1 MNHRQARTLC
11 LALAGFFLIVGWWP
25 FTPFPRNRVSWL
37 SGRHGLAFT
46 PQGVA
51 YDPEPLPVPVAH
63 PSSNHAPGFAVE
75 LSLEPGIEPGNGVPH
90 ILTIHDGRTPSG
102 FVIAQWQSELL
113 LRLPAAGNP
122 NRIREVGIPNL
133 RRGQRHVI
141 VISGDSIA
149 TTFYVDGR
157 LLRRM
162 PDFVLEPGSMR
173 GQLILGNAATGKSSW
188 AGTLFG
194 VAIFNRA
201 LEAKDVA
208 AHQDLWTWGSA
219 LDLAR
224 EPGLAALYNFAE
236 GTGQETRDHSPAHH
250 HLLIP
255 ARYVVLEKTVLGG
268 STALAGWSATRDIVL
283 NVLGF
288 VPFGFLTFRSSQG
301 TSPAR
306 WMQAVIISTL
316 AGATLSLIIEVG
328 QVWLPT
334 RNSSL
339 LDLFCNTAGTGIGA
353 LLADWISESRHR
365 G

>member
-25 FTPFPRNRVSWL
+25 FTPFPRNHVSWL
-37 SGRHGLAFT
+37 SGHGLAFA

-75 LSLEPGIEPGNGVPH
+75 LSLEPGIEPANGVPH
-90 ILTIHDGRTPSG
+90 ILTIHDGRRPSG
-102 FVIAQWQSELL
+102 FVIGRWQSELL
-113 LRLPAAGNP
+113 LRVPAAGNP
-122 NRIREVGIPNL
+122 NRIREVGIPDL
-133 RRGQRHVI
+133 RRGQHHVI
-141 VISGDSIA
+141 VISGDSSA
-149 TTFYVDGR
+149 TTLYVDGR
-157 LLRRM
+157 LSRRM
-162 PDFVLEPGSMR
+162 SNFVLEPGSMR
-173 GQLILGNAATGKSSW
+173 GQLILGNAATGQSSW
-188 AGTLFG
+188 TGTLFG
-194 VAIFNRA
+194 LAIFNRA
-201 LEAKDVA
+201 LEPNEVA
-208 AHQDLWTWGSA
+208 AHQNLWTRGTA
-219 LDLAR
+219 LDLAG
-224 EPGLAALYNFAE
+224 EPGLAALYNFTE

-255 ARYVVLEKTVLGG
+255 TRYVVLEKTVLGG
-268 STALAGWSATRDIVL
+268 STAVAGWSATRDIVL

-288 VPFGFLTFRSSQG
+288 VPFGFLMFRYYQG

-316 AGATLSLIIEVG
+316 SGATLSLIIEVG

-339 LDLFCNTAGTGIGA
+339 LDLFCNTIGTSIGV
-353 LLADWISESRHR
+353 LLAYWISESRRR